1 MTTNW
6 AITVQVTY
14 DPPVI
19 KQGLQNLEVKV
30 GRRISLQA
38 PKSQNT
44 VRGNEAVITSPGLV
58 SFGALDND
66 GLFTFR
72 PPYSQPSGDF

>member
-6 AITVQVTY
+6 AIAVHVTY

-19 KQGLQNLEVKV
+19 NQGLLDSEVKV
-30 GRRISLQA
+30 GRRIYVQA
-38 PKSQNT
+38 PKSQNA

-58 SFGALDND
+58 FFGALDND
-66 GLFTFR
+66 GLFTFS
-72 PPYSQPSGDF
+72 PPFSQPPGKF